1 MAKEVATPANNALP
15 AYLQGKSKEHKVGN
29 IDHTDK
35 IVPRVKLLQ
44 AISPELEDFPEAAKA
59 GQFWH
64 TVASE
69 SLGSELVAV
78 PVLLRKTYVLWAPR
92 GDDRGILAR
101 AVDGLHWDNA
111 GMEFTVKP
119 KNSPHNVTYKLGK
132 TVHEVT
138 EEGMP
143 ALSEF
148 GSSIPG
154 DKNSPPAAAL
164 TYEMLWLFPDFRLLS
179 PALII
184 NTRSSVRPAKDL
196 INKIDIRPVDHFYQ
210 QYKITITKEQGD
222 EGPYYNYKYIPDGYA
237 EEDVGQHA
245 KELFETYSAADF
257 RANDE
262 SEEPE
267 KERGSGAPLNRAGKG
282 KVDDEIPF

>member
-1 MAKEVATPANNALP
+1 MAKEVAAANPNALP
-15 AYLQGKSKEHKVGN
+15 AYLQGKQKEHKVGN

-44 AISPELEDFPEAAKA
+44 AISPEVEEFEDAKA
-59 GQFWH
+59 GIFWH
-64 TVASE
+64 SVASE
-69 SLGSELVAV
+69 GMGSELLGV
-78 PVLLRKTYVLWAPR
+78 PVLLRKTYVLWSPR
-92 GDDRGILAR
+92 NDDRGILAR

-138 EEGMP
+138 QEGSP

-154 DKNSPPAAAL
+154 DPNSPPAAAL
-164 TYEMLWLFPDFRLLS
+164 TYEMLWLFPEFKLLS
-179 PALII
+179 PAIII
-184 NTRSSVRPAKDL
+184 NTRSSVKPAKGL

-222 EGPYYNYKYIPDGYA
+222 EGPYFNYKYLPAGYA
-237 EEDVGQHA
+237 DEETGSYA
-245 KELFETYSAADF
+245 KELYETFSKIEF

-262 SEEPE
+262 SEEVE
-267 KERGSGAPLNRAGKG
+267 KEGRGAAPRSPGKG

>member
-1 MAKEVATPANNALP
+1 MAKEVATANVNALP
-15 AYLQGKSKEHKVGN
+15 AYLQDKKKEHRVGN

-44 AISPELEDFPEAAKA
+44 AISPELEEYPDAAKA

-64 TVASE
+64 TIASE
-69 SLGSELVAV
+69 SLGNELRAV
-78 PVLLRKTYVLWAPR
+78 PVLLRKTYVLWSPR
-92 GDDRGILAR
+92 NDDRGILAR
-101 AVDGLHWDNA
+101 AVDGLNWDNA

-119 KNSPHNVTYKLGK
+119 KNSPHNVTYKLGN

-138 EEGMP
+138 QEGVP

-179 PALII
+179 PAMII
-184 NTRSSVRPAKDL
+184 NTRSSVKPAKDL

-210 QYKITITKEQGD
+210 QYKITISKEQGD
-222 EGPYYNYKYIPDGYA
+222 EGPYFNYKYLPDGYA
-237 EEDVGQHA
+237 DEDVGTYA
-245 KELFETYSAADF
+245 KELFDTYSAIEF

-262 SEEPE
+262 SSEPE
-267 KERGSGAPLNRAGKG
+267 KERGGAPRTPGKG
-282 KVDDEIPF
+282 KLDDEVPF